1 VVFSVTE
8 KAKFVE
14 KAFGSGVLA
23 RNGRNIDVRCPIPE
37 CESRKDR
44 SKRKLAIRVEDDA
57 NHCWVCGWRARSLV
71 PLLVKY
77 GTQALLDE
85 YRSKFYSGPAGPSQ
99 IATVEAAKQ
108 PITLPSD
115 FRPLVACKASDP
127 DARAVRAYAWG
138 RGLLEHDFWYYKLGT
153 SDDPRWRR
161 RLLMPSFDA
170 TGTLNF
176 FVGRAIDD
184 KRRPKYDN
192 PDTPKKDF
200 IFNELNVDWTQRLVI
215 CEGPLDLVK
224 CGDNAVPLL
233 GSMLT
238 EDFLLFEKI
247 LLNRTPV
254 ALALDCRDMKWK
266 MQKYARKLAE
276 YDLDVVIVDT
286 GEKNDPGEIVGK
298 TAKIYYD
305 YLLNGNYDAFVAG
318 MNQPE
323 LFVY

>member
-1 VVFSVTE
+1 
-8 KAKFVE
+8 
-14 KAFGSGVLA
+14 
-23 RNGRNIDVRCPIPE
+23 
-37 CESRKDR
+37 
-44 SKRKLAIRVEDDA
+44 
-57 NHCWVCGWRARSLV
+57 
-71 PLLVKY
+71 
-77 GTQALLDE
+77 
-85 YRSKFYSGPAGPSQ
+85 
-99 IATVEAAKQ
+99 
-108 PITLPSD
+108 
-115 FRPLVACKASDP
+115 
-127 DARAVRAYAWG
+127 
-138 RGLLEHDFWYYKLGT
+138 
-153 SDDPRWRR
+153 
-161 RLLMPSFDA
+161 MPSFDA

-286 GEKNDPGEIVGK
+286 GEKNDPGEMSKDEFKSALANARPWSWDDMFNTKLSNISFK
-298 TAKIYYD
+298 
-305 YLLNGNYDAFVAG
+305 LRL
-318 MNQPE
+318 
-323 LFVY
+323 